1 LVNSKII
8 SLPEKRVSENILFD
22 PFIPLICEMLKYF
35 SADWIFPVAS
45 APVKN
50 GAVAVRPDGEIVEIL
65 TEEEIVSLGLDI
77 TKNKG
82 AIVPGFINTHC
93 HLELSHML
101 GQIPEHTGLVEF
113 VSSIIKSR
121 QGDAGQIKAAM
132 ETADQKMFENG
143 IVAVGDISNQISSK
157 GVKENSKIHYH
168 TFIEALGFNPE
179 RAGVIMNHLKEIKHD
194 FEPLSATIV
203 PHAPYTVSPQLFEL
217 IWQEA
222 EKSNAF
228 ISVHNQETVDENVFF
243 ESKTGGFLKLY
254 EFLGIDIGFFDPT
267 NKTSLKSWLPYIKKQ
282 KTLLVHN
289 TVTNKADVEFAK
301 KSNPHLY
308 WCLCPQANLY
318 IENALPDVE
327 LLIDESVKITLGTD
341 SLASNHQLNI
351 LSEMLTLQ
359 KHKQVPFEK
368 LLSWATI
375 NGAEF
380 LEIDQQMGTIEVG
393 KKPGLN
399 LIQLSANFKIESDK
413 VQRLI

>member
-1 LVNSKII
+1 
-8 SLPEKRVSENILFD
+8 
-22 PFIPLICEMLKYF
+22 MLKYF

-50 GAVAVRPDGEIVEIL
+50 GAVAVRPDGEIVGIL
-65 TEEEIVSLGLDI
+65 TQEEIVNLGLDI
-77 TKNKG
+77 TKHTG

-113 VSSIIKSR
+113 VRSIITSR
-121 QGDAGQIKAAM
+121 QADAGQIKAAM

-157 GVKENSKIHYH
+157 EVKENSKVHYH

-179 RAGVIMNHLKEIKHD
+179 RAGAIMDHVKSIKQD
-194 FEPLSATIV
+194 FEPLPASIV
-203 PHAPYTVSPQLFEL
+203 PHAPYTVSPELFEL
-217 IWQEA
+217 IRDEA
-222 EKSNAF
+222 EKANTL
-228 ISVHNQETVDENVFF
+228 ISVHNQETDNENAFF
-243 ESKTGGFLKLY
+243 ENKTGGFLDLY
-254 EFLGIDIGFFDPT
+254 QFLGLDITFFEPSH
-267 NKTSLKSWLPYIKKQ
+267 KTSLQSWLPYIKEQ

-289 TVTNKADVEFAK
+289 TVSNKADITFAK
-301 KSNPHLY
+301 AYNPNLY

-318 IENALPDVE
+318 IENALPNVD
-327 LLIDESVKITLGTD
+327 LLINEKVKITLGTD

-351 LSEMLTLQ
+351 LSEMITLQ
-359 KHKQVPFEK
+359 KHKQVTFEK

-380 LEIDQQMGTIEVG
+380 LALDKELGTIEPG

-399 LIQLSANFKIESDK
+399 LIQLSADCIIESDK
-413 VQRLI
+413 VERLI